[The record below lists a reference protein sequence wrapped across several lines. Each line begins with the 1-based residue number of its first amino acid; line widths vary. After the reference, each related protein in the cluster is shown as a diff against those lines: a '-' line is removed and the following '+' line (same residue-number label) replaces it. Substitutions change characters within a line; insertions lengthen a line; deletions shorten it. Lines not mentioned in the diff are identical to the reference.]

1 MPKYAVMLRYEVV
14 SGLVVEA
21 QDEDEAAMLATE
33 HEANLHDSIEDSDE
47 IEVVIRSWGGGDVE
61 IEESADADEAAE
73 LLEEWADEY
82 EVDDEY
88 DEDDLDDEEFD
99 DFDESEAV
107 DESDDEADADAED
120 AEAKRD

>member
-21 QDEDEAAMLATE
+21 KDEDEAAMLATE
-33 HEANLHDSIEDSDE
+33 HEANLHDSLEDTEE
-47 IEVVIRSWGGGDVE
+47 IEVVVRSWGGGDVE
-61 IEESADADEAAE
+61 IEEAADADEAAE
-73 LLEEWADEY
+73 LLDEWADDY

-99 DFDESEAV
+99 DIDEG
-107 DESDDEADADAED
+107 DDELDEG
-120 AEAKRD
+120 EKRD